1 MVLPCNRPAIFGGS
15 ELDTNEAMRALV
27 ARSGLSMRA
36 ASLEMGRSPT
46 WLSTTVGREGSSE
59 AAIVAELADVCG
71 YSLVLVPSREVPQG
85 AIVIDPPR

>member
-1 MVLPCNRPAIFGGS
+1 M
-15 ELDTNEAMRALV
+15 DTNDAMRALV

-36 ASLEMGRSPT
+36 VSMDMGRSPT
-46 WLSTTVGREGSSE
+46 WLSTTLGRDGSSE

-71 YSLVLVPSREVPQG
+71 YSLVLVPSRDVPPG

>member
-1 MVLPCNRPAIFGGS
+1 M
-15 ELDTNEAMRALV
+15 DTNEAMRALV

-59 AAIVAELADVCG
+59 AAIVAELAHVCG
-71 YSLVLVPSREVPQG
+71 YTLCAVPDRDVPG
-85 AIVIDPPR
+85 SALVIDPPR